1 MGSTGETLF
10 PRPGATITESKA
22 IRRATNRQEGSSLL
36 LLHLRHAAVKATA
49 TTKPPTTETWRPRLF
64 LPAAKPTTTMRTM
77 TLKTAKNPL
86 LVVLPQREE
95 THLLH
100 LLRTLLPID
109 PTRTTTTRGTR
120 LLPLLR
126 TPLPLD
132 ALATTTTTSEARL
145 PFLPHILLPFMTI
158 IRGMMCFLPLF
169 LLVTKTRGT
178 YLLLLRLL
186 PSAGV
191 TST

>member
-1 MGSTGETLF
+1 MGSTGETLS
-10 PRPGATITESKA
+10 PRPGATTITESKA
-22 IRRATNRQEGSSLL
+22 IRRTTNRQAESSLL
-36 LLHLRHAAVKATA
+36 LLLLHHAVVKSTA

-77 TLKTAKNPL
+77 TLKIAKNPL

-100 LLRTLLPID
+100 LLRTLLPTD
-109 PTRTTTTRGTR
+109 PTRTMATREMR

-132 ALATTTTTSEARL
+132 ATATTTTITSVARL
-145 PFLPHILLPFMTI
+145 PFLPHILLPFMMTI

-169 LLVTKTRGT
+169 LLVTRET

-186 PSAGV
+186 PARV
-191 TST
+191 TT